1 MAAMERQLATYDA
14 LAAAVEATG
23 DAAARSALE
32 AFEPE
37 LFANLTL
44 ALDRRFVHRLRGVA
58 GKDGNPLNE
67 TEILVTSLMDNDGV
81 LRDINVIKYVPGQA
95 VLKIAPGDRI
105 VVTADG
111 FKALSRA
118 FLATIAEKFL

>member
-1 MAAMERQLATYDA
+1 
-14 LAAAVEATG
+14 
-23 DAAARSALE
+23 
-32 AFEPE
+32 
-37 LFANLTL
+37 
-44 ALDRRFVHRLRGVA
+44 
-58 GKDGNPLNE
+58 
-67 TEILVTSLMDNDGV
+67 
-81 LRDINVIKYVPGQA
+81 VIKYVPGQA